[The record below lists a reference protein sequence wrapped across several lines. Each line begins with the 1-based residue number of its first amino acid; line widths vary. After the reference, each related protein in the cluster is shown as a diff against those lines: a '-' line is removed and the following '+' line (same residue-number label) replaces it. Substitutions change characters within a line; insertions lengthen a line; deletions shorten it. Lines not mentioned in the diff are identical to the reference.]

1 MESNFTEEDKKR
13 LLEFFN
19 IIAEKAQF
27 NLNTQEVIKYFGLL
41 SFVQNELIPKI
52 DSNILEITNVVDEK
66 PVENKSKAK
75 AKK

>member
-66 PVENKSKAK
+66 PVEKKSKAK